1 MVVSRVRSAAYGYTA
16 GHMLAFAY
24 LPIDLPKGV
33 EVTVETLD
41 GEATAVVAAD
51 RLVDPAGDK
60 LR

>member
-1 MVVSRVRSAAYGYTA
+1 MPEPTVISTIEPHPG
-16 GHMLAFAY
+16 
-24 LPIDLPKGV
+24 
-33 EVTVETLD
+33 VTVETLD

>member
-1 MVVSRVRSAAYGYTA
+1 VVSRVRSAAYGYTA
-16 GHMLAFAY
+16 GRMLAFAY
-24 LPIDLPKGV
+24 LPIDLPEGA

-60 LR
+60 MR

>member
-1 MVVSRVRSAAYGYTA
+1 VRSAAYGYTV

-24 LPIDLPKGV
+24 LPVELPEGA

-51 RLVDPAGDK
+51 RLVDPTGDK